1 MPTKGRWSSVPTLEA
16 CHWRKEVLMQGAVRA
31 TALPGWPEPRGGQ
44 EVGAKRGVT
53 ARQTRPGALEVGLE
67 WLVQE
72 L

>member
-1 MPTKGRWSSVPTLEA
+1 
-16 CHWRKEVLMQGAVRA
+16 MQGAVRA